1 MQNVPEKWACAVK
14 PYRSQGGFFCIR
26 VSKLTQKA
34 HVNDTRGFL
43 VKQSDNLRIIGNL
56 VLFFKRLV
64 IIQNREIDQFLW
76 EDEVLDEVIVIALM
90 KG

>member
-1 MQNVPEKWACAVK
+1 M
-14 PYRSQGGFFCIR
+14 
-26 VSKLTQKA
+26 
-34 HVNDTRGFL
+34 NDTRGFL

-64 IIQNREIDQFLW
+64 IIQNREIDQFLC

-90 KG
+90 RG

>member
-1 MQNVPEKWACAVK
+1 M
-14 PYRSQGGFFCIR
+14 
-26 VSKLTQKA
+26 
-34 HVNDTRGFL
+34 NDTRGFL

-56 VLFFKRLV
+56 VLFFERLV
-64 IIQNREIDQFLW
+64 IIQNREIDQFLR

>member
-1 MQNVPEKWACAVK
+1 M
-14 PYRSQGGFFCIR
+14 
-26 VSKLTQKA
+26 
-34 HVNDTRGFL
+34 NDTRGFL

-56 VLFFKRLV
+56 VLFLKRLV

>member
-1 MQNVPEKWACAVK
+1 M
-14 PYRSQGGFFCIR
+14 
-26 VSKLTQKA
+26 
-34 HVNDTRGFL
+34 NDTRGFL

-56 VLFFKRLV
+56 VLFFERLV

>member
-14 PYRSQGGFFCIR
+14 PYRSQGGFF
-26 VSKLTQKA
+26 VSVFQNWLKK
-34 HVNDTRGFL
+34 HMWTRGFL

-56 VLFFKRLV
+56 VLFFERLV

>member
-1 MQNVPEKWACAVK
+1 M
-14 PYRSQGGFFCIR
+14 
-26 VSKLTQKA
+26 
-34 HVNDTRGFL
+34 NDTRGFL
-43 VKQSDNLRIIGNL
+43 VKQSDNLLIIGNL

-64 IIQNREIDQFLW
+64 IIQNREIDQFLC